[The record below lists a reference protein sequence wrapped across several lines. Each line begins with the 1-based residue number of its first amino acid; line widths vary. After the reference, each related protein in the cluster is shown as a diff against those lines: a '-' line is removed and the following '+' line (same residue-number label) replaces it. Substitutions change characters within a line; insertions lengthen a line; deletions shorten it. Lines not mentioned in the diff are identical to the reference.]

1 MSTNLNHIVLVD
13 DNETTSFLNNRL
25 LGRLAVADHVSTFS
39 RADEAFEQL
48 WGDNPAESSVP
59 APDLVFVDL
68 KMPGVSGFEFLELYN
83 ALPQPVQDKT
93 VMAVL
98 TTSMHGA
105 DTAPSR
111 VASRGGCHGWNKFQ
125 HSTALRASHS
135 VLLWWCSHHS
145 PTSNVIQFGLEA
157 RSTDR

>member
-1 MSTNLNHIVLVD
+1 MSANLNHIVLVD

-48 WGDNPAESSVP
+48 WGEQASGGGTP

-83 ALPQPVQDKT
+83 ALPQPVQEQT

-105 DTAPSR
+105 DTAR
-111 VASRGGCHGWNKFQ
+111 VAQYPNVEYLTKPLTEEKMRK
-125 HSTALRASHS
+125 
-135 VLLWWCSHHS
+135 LLEKR
-145 PTSNVIQFGLEA
+145 F
-157 RSTDR
+157 

>member
-1 MSTNLNHIVLVD
+1 MAANLGHIVLVD

-25 LGRLAVADHVSTFS
+25 LGRLAVADQVSTFS
-39 RADEAFEQL
+39 RADEAFERF
-48 WGDNPAESSVP
+48 WGDAAGGS

-105 DTAPSR
+105 DTAR
-111 VASRGGCHGWNKFQ
+111 VAQYPNVEYLTKPL
-125 HSTALRASHS
+125 TEEKMTK
-135 VLLWWCSHHS
+135 LLEKR
-145 PTSNVIQFGLEA
+145 F
-157 RSTDR
+157 

>member
-1 MSTNLNHIVLVD
+1 MSANLNHIVLVD

-48 WGDNPAESSVP
+48 WGNAKGGSTP

-105 DTAPSR
+105 DTAR
-111 VASRGGCHGWNKFQ
+111 VAKYPNVEYLTKPLTEEKMLKLLEKRFQ
-125 HSTALRASHS
+125 
-135 VLLWWCSHHS
+135 
-145 PTSNVIQFGLEA
+145 
-157 RSTDR
+157 

>member
-1 MSTNLNHIVLVD
+1 MAANLNHIVLVD

-25 LGRLAVADHVSTFS
+25 LGRLAVANLVSTFS

-48 WGDNPAESSVP
+48 WSNHDGPL
-59 APDLVFVDL
+59 PDLVFVDL
-68 KMPGVSGFEFLELYN
+68 KMPGISGFEFLELYN

-105 DTAPSR
+105 DTAR
-111 VASRGGCHGWNKFQ
+111 VAKYPNVEYLTKPL
-125 HSTALRASHS
+125 TEEKMTK
-135 VLLWWCSHHS
+135 LLEKR
-145 PTSNVIQFGLEA
+145 F
-157 RSTDR
+157 R

>member
-1 MSTNLNHIVLVD
+1 MSANLNHIVLVD

-25 LGRLAVADHVSTFS
+25 LGRLAVADHISTFL
-39 RADEAFEQL
+39 RADEAFKKL
-48 WGDNPAESSVP
+48 WGSTDGDCLAP

-105 DTAPSR
+105 DTAR
-111 VASRGGCHGWNKFQ
+111 VAQYPNVEYLTKPLTEEKMRKLLEKRFQ
-125 HSTALRASHS
+125 
-135 VLLWWCSHHS
+135 
-145 PTSNVIQFGLEA
+145 
-157 RSTDR
+157 

>member
-1 MSTNLNHIVLVD
+1 MSANLNHIVLVD

-25 LGRLAVADHVSTFS
+25 LGRLAVADHVTTFA

-48 WGDNPAESSVP
+48 WGDPNGDPSRV
-59 APDLVFVDL
+59 PDLVFVDL

-83 ALPQPVQDKT
+83 SLPKPVQDKT

-105 DTAPSR
+105 DTAR
-111 VASRGGCHGWNKFQ
+111 VAQYPNVEYLTKPLTEEKMQKLLAKRFQ
-125 HSTALRASHS
+125 
-135 VLLWWCSHHS
+135 
-145 PTSNVIQFGLEA
+145 
-157 RSTDR
+157 

>member
-1 MSTNLNHIVLVD
+1 MAANLSHIVLVD

-25 LGRLAVADHVSTFS
+25 LGRLAVAERVSTFS

-48 WGDNPAESSVP
+48 WGDKAGGSAAPV
-59 APDLVFVDL
+59 PDLVFVDL

-83 ALPQPVQDKT
+83 ALPQPVQDQT

-105 DTAPSR
+105 DTAR
-111 VASRGGCHGWNKFQ
+111 VAQYPNVEYLTKPLTEEKMRKLLEKRFQ
-125 HSTALRASHS
+125 
-135 VLLWWCSHHS
+135 
-145 PTSNVIQFGLEA
+145 
-157 RSTDR
+157 

>member
-1 MSTNLNHIVLVD
+1 MSANLNHIVLVD

-25 LGRLAVADHVSTFS
+25 LGRLAVANQVSTFS

-48 WGDNPAESSVP
+48 WGEQAGEGSTPV
-59 APDLVFVDL
+59 PDLVFVDL

-83 ALPQPVQDKT
+83 ALPQPVQEQT

-105 DTAPSR
+105 DTAR
-111 VASRGGCHGWNKFQ
+111 VAQYPNVEYLTKPLTEEKMRKLLEKRFQ
-125 HSTALRASHS
+125 
-135 VLLWWCSHHS
+135 
-145 PTSNVIQFGLEA
+145 
-157 RSTDR
+157 

>member
-1 MSTNLNHIVLVD
+1 MSANLNHIVLVD

-25 LGRLAVADHVSTFS
+25 LGRLAVANQVSTFS
-39 RADEAFEQL
+39 RADEAFEQI
-48 WGDNPAESSVP
+48 WGDEPGVKA

-83 ALPQPVQDKT
+83 ALPKLVQDQT

-105 DTAPSR
+105 DTAR
-111 VASRGGCHGWNKFQ
+111 VAQYPNVEYLTKPLTEEKMRKLLEKRFQ
-125 HSTALRASHS
+125 
-135 VLLWWCSHHS
+135 
-145 PTSNVIQFGLEA
+145 
-157 RSTDR
+157 

>member
-1 MSTNLNHIVLVD
+1 MSANLNHIVLVD

-25 LGRLAVADHVSTFS
+25 LGRLAVADRVSTFS
-39 RADEAFEQL
+39 RADEAFEKL
-48 WGDNPAESSVP
+48 WGGTSGGSNVP

-68 KMPGVSGFEFLELYN
+68 KMPGISGFEFLELYN

-105 DTAPSR
+105 DTAR
-111 VASRGGCHGWNKFQ
+111 VAKYPNVEYLTKPLTEEKMRKLLEKRFQ
-125 HSTALRASHS
+125 
-135 VLLWWCSHHS
+135 
-145 PTSNVIQFGLEA
+145 
-157 RSTDR
+157 